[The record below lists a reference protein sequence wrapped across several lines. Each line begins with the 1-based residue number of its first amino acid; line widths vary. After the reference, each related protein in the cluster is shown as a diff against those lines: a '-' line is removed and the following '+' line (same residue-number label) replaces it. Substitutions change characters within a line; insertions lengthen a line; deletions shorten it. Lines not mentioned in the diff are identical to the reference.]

1 MSESRLHL
9 YEQVAT
15 AVVDTDDVTP
25 EALADMVVDLV
36 ARCAT
41 DT

>member
-1 MSESRLHL
+1 MAENRLNL

-15 AVVDTDDVTP
+15 TVMDTDDVTP
-25 EALADMVVDLV
+25 EALADMVVEMI
-36 ARCAT
+36 ARCTT